1 MAHPTQDRR
10 RTLKTVLPLV
20 GILCA
25 MGVLMYYAVP
35 LYNMFCQVTGLGG
48 TTQRAAA
55 GQAVERVDREIT
67 VQFATQVQPDL
78 PWELRPEQREVTI
91 DLGERKTVY
100 FRAESNAEREIVG
113 HAAYNVTPLKVG
125 KYVNKIEC
133 FCFTEERLGAGESV
147 RMPVQLFVSPEL
159 AKDVDTDEVQTITLS
174 YTFFESKN
182 PEGAKDL
189 KRLDEPKDGAEP
201 TDGEGDGGMNFPDAE
216 GSAGAGSPDGVNAGG
231 SGTS

>member
-1 MAHPTQDRR
+1 MAHPAQDRR

-25 MGVLMYYAVP
+25 MAVLMYYAVP

-55 GQAVERVDREIT
+55 GQAVERIDREIT

-78 PWELRPEQREVTI
+78 PWEFRPEQREVTI

-189 KRLDEPKDGAEP
+189 KRLDEPKDGES
-201 TDGEGDGGMNFPDAE
+201 DGGMNFPDAD
-216 GSAGAGSPDGVNAGG
+216 GSAGAAGSTRTDAGA
-231 SGTS
+231 S

>member
-1 MAHPTQDRR
+1 MATAPDRR
-10 RTLKTVLPLV
+10 RTLKTVLPLI

-35 LYNMFCQVTGLGG
+35 LYNMFCQVTGIGG

-55 GQAVERVDREIT
+55 DQAVERIDREIT
-67 VQFATQVQPDL
+67 VQFATQVQPEL
-78 PWELRPEQREVTI
+78 PWEFRPEQREVTI

-100 FRAESNAEREIVG
+100 FRARSNAEREIVG

-125 KYVNKIEC
+125 QYVNKIEC
-133 FCFTEERLGAGESV
+133 FCFTEERLGPGESV
-147 RMPVQLFVSPEL
+147 RMPVELFVSPQL
-159 AKDVDTDEVQTITLS
+159 AKDVDTDEVETITLS

-189 KRLDEPKDGAEP
+189 KRLHEPA
-201 TDGEGDGGMNFPDAE
+201 GEGDGSGGGGMNFP
-216 GSAGAGSPDGVNAGG
+216 SADGAGPDDGTDASGG
-231 SGTS
+231 A

>member
-1 MAHPTQDRR
+1 MAHSAPDRR
-10 RTLKTVLPLV
+10 RTLKTVVPLV
-20 GILCA
+20 GIVCA

-35 LYNMFCQVTGLGG
+35 LYNMFCQVTGIGG
-48 TTQRAAA
+48 TTQRVAAT
-55 GQAVERVDREIT
+55 QSVEEIDREIT

-78 PWELRPEQREVTI
+78 PWEFRPEQRKVTI
-91 DLGERKTVY
+91 NLGERKTVY
-100 FRAESNAEREIVG
+100 FRATSNAERDIVG

-125 KYVNKIEC
+125 EYVNKIEC

-159 AKDVDTDEVQTITLS
+159 ANDVDTDEVQTITLS
-174 YTFFESKN
+174 YTFFESTD

-189 KRLDEPKDGAEP
+189 KRLDEPAER
-201 TDGEGDGGMNFPDAE
+201 ESDGGMNFPEAEDAAASDE
-216 GSAGAGSPDGVNAGG
+216 

>member
-1 MAHPTQDRR
+1 MAHSAQHRR

-35 LYNMFCQVTGLGG
+35 LYNMFCQVTGIGG

-55 GQAVERVDREIT
+55 TQSIEQIDREIT

-78 PWELRPEQREVTI
+78 PWEFRPEQREVTI
-91 DLGERKTVY
+91 NLGERKTVY
-100 FRAESNAEREIVG
+100 FRATSNAEREIVG

-133 FCFTEERLGAGESV
+133 FCFTEERLGPGESV
-147 RMPVQLFVSPEL
+147 RMPVQLFVSPQL
-159 AKDVDTDEVQTITLS
+159 AKDVDADEVQTITLS
-174 YTFFESKN
+174 YTFFESKD
-182 PEGAKDL
+182 PDGAKDL
-189 KRLDEPKDGAEP
+189 KRLHEPAERE
-201 TDGEGDGGMNFPDAE
+201 TDDGMNFPEAGNGD
-216 GSAGAGSPDGVNAGG
+216 GSDEA
-231 SGTS
+231 GTS

>member
-1 MAHPTQDRR
+1 MAHPAPGRR
-10 RTLKTVLPLV
+10 RTLKTVVPLV
-20 GILCA
+20 GIVCA

-35 LYNMFCQVTGLGG
+35 LYNMFCQVTGIGG

-55 GQAVERVDREIT
+55 SQSVEQIDREIT

-78 PWELRPEQREVTI
+78 PWEFRPEQRKVTI

-100 FRAESNAEREIVG
+100 FRATSNAEREIVG

-125 KYVNKIEC
+125 EYVNKIEC

-159 AKDVDTDEVQTITLS
+159 ANDIDTDEVQTITLS
-174 YTFFESKN
+174 YTFFESTD

-189 KRLDEPKDGAEP
+189 KRLHEPAQPEA
-201 TDGEGDGGMNFPDAE
+201 DGGMNFPEAE
-216 GSAGAGSPDGVNAGG
+216 DGEAAGEAG
-231 SGTS
+231 TT

>member
-1 MAHPTQDRR
+1 MAHPSPDRR
-10 RTLKTVLPLV
+10 RTLRTVVPLL
-20 GILCA
+20 GILAA

-35 LYNMFCQVTGLGG
+35 LYNMFCQVTGIGG

-55 GQAVERVDREIT
+55 GQAVQQVDREIT

-78 PWELRPEQREVTI
+78 PWELRPEQRKVTL

-100 FRAESNAEREIVG
+100 FRATSNAEREIVG

-133 FCFTEERLGAGESV
+133 FCFTEERLGPGESV

-159 AKDVDTDEVQTITLS
+159 ARDAGTDEVRTVTLS
-174 YTFFESKN
+174 YTLFESKN

-189 KRLDEPKDGAEP
+189 KRLDEPVAETGGERGKGMSFPSADGDGSAKSRTSRGDGA
-201 TDGEGDGGMNFPDAE
+201 
-216 GSAGAGSPDGVNAGG
+216 S
-231 SGTS
+231 

>member
-1 MAHPTQDRR
+1 MAHSAPDRR
-10 RTLKTVLPLV
+10 RTLKTVVPLV
-20 GILCA
+20 GIVCA

-35 LYNMFCQVTGLGG
+35 LYNMFCQVTGIGG
-48 TTQRAAA
+48 TTQRVAAT
-55 GQAVERVDREIT
+55 QSVQEIDREIT

-78 PWELRPEQREVTI
+78 PWEFRPEQRKVTI
-91 DLGERKTVY
+91 NLGERKTVY
-100 FRAESNAEREIVG
+100 FRATSNAERDIVG

-125 KYVNKIEC
+125 EYVNKIEC

-174 YTFFESKN
+174 YTFFESTD

-189 KRLDEPKDGAEP
+189 KRLDEPAER
-201 TDGEGDGGMNFPDAE
+201 ESDGGMNFPEAKDGAVSDDA
-216 GSAGAGSPDGVNAGG
+216 
-231 SGTS
+231 GTS

>member
-1 MAHPTQDRR
+1 MAQPEDAQR
-10 RTLKTVLPLV
+10 RTWKTVLPLI
-20 GILCA
+20 GILCG

-55 GQAVERVDREIT
+55 GQSVERIDREIT
-67 VQFATQVQPDL
+67 VQFATQTQPDL
-78 PWELRPEQREVTI
+78 PWEFRPEQREVTI

-100 FRAESNAEREIVG
+100 FRASSNADRPIVG

-133 FCFTEERLGAGESV
+133 FCFTEERLDAGESV
-147 RMPVQLFVSPEL
+147 RMPVQLYVSPQL
-159 AKDVDTDEVQTITLS
+159 DKDVDTDEVRTITLS
-174 YTFFESKN
+174 YTFFESTD

-189 KRLDEPKDGAEP
+189 KRLHEPAGQGSGDG
-201 TDGEGDGGMNFPDAE
+201 GDGGMNFPKKQNERGADDA
-216 GSAGAGSPDGVNAGG
+216 
-231 SGTS
+231 GTS